1 MPLVTTAELGG
12 AARSAGTGVG
22 AFNVITLEHAEGIV
36 AGAESVGQPVIL
48 QISQNTVRFHLGRY
62 GRSPRRP
69 ARSPRQHWCRC
80 PSISTTSRTPS
91 SLTRPPPRA
100 SAPLMYDASTQPY
113 DDNVAATRRAGDRAH
128 DHGLWLKAELGE
140 VGAKSGAHAPGARTD
155 PAEAAAYVAETG
167 VDSLADAIGSSHAMT
182 TQRRPST
189 SSCSSACTTRSR
201 CRLSCMAHQESPI
214 ACRARPSCM
223 ASSRST
229 PVAR

>member
-22 AFNVITLEHAEGIV
+22 AFNAITLEHAEGIV

-91 SLTRPPPRA
+91 SLTRPQPRA
-100 SAPLMYDASTQPY
+100 SAPSCTTPPCSLTTTTWP
-113 DDNVAATRRAGDRAH
+113 R
-128 DHGLWLKAELGE
+128 
-140 VGAKSGAHAPGARTD
+140 
-155 PAEAAAYVAETG
+155 PAEPATGPMITDCGSKPNWARWAPRAEHMRREPAQTRP
-167 VDSLADAIGSSHAMT
+167 
-182 TQRRPST
+182 RRPHTWPRPVST
-189 SSCSSACTTRSR
+189 ASPMQSA
-201 CRLSCMAHQESPI
+201 AHM
-214 ACRARPSCM
+214 R
-223 ASSRST
+223 
-229 PVAR
+229 